1 MAPPN
6 DAVPLVPLMHAPVEV
21 VPPQRPDPAAL
32 QPNIGA
38 TLHDV
43 ARMFRRRFERRA
55 RQTGLPVT
63 RQQARALYCA
73 R

>member
-6 DAVPLVPLMHAPVEV
+6 DAVPLAAPLMRTPGDAATAPEAALA
-21 VPPQRPDPAAL
+21 QRPDPATL

-43 ARMFRRRFERRA
+43 ARMFRRRF
-55 RQTGLPVT
+55 
-63 RQQARALYCA
+63 
-73 R
+73 